1 MVTIASAES
10 NRATIKYLAETTWG
24 TTPTTGTVRQM
35 RYTSSSMVT
44 DKQTAI
50 SDEIRAD
57 RMVANIIEVGGSNS
71 GEINIE
77 FSAGSLDDFFQAFLL
92 GAWTKTMN
100 HFFLKGSSI
109 SVTGVNTVTIAGGDY
124 TDWLA
129 DGMWLKLEGFDN
141 PENNAYL
148 SINGAPVFSAG
159 NTAITVDQ
167 TIVVETGSAFG
178 KIMDAGDLIDTS
190 TTIQLGTNS
199 VTNLAAS
206 TTDTMEVGQ
215 IVYIE
220 GLGKGTGTVTCTIT
234 DPTEG
239 ATITVSDGEST
250 IIFEVRTDASL
261 VAEGNVHVAL
271 SGTEATMATN
281 IEAAIMDQF
290 AQQKFKVS
298 AIAAAAVVTIT
309 NNAGAG
315 GSIATSDATAFTVVD
330 FTGGDA
336 TKNGFFTVAGITSG
350 TAFTT
355 EETITA
361 DTNAGSDTVV
371 VKGSHLRNPGT
382 VADITK
388 QSFTIETGF
397 TDVAKYFVRKGMR
410 VGTVAL
416 SVTAGELVSA
426 SVSFTGGSSS
436 YSSTETLT
444 GGSYLELASTNTEV
458 MNATSNVGDIE
469 KDGTALTTA
478 IMSIEMNGESNL
490 REQRAIGEKYP
501 AGVGY
506 GRFTLGGNLTAYFEN
521 FDLYDNFVNHDTTS
535 LKFNFT
541 DVDNLKYY
549 FRIPALKITSDPVS
563 PGGIDQ
569 DIMEEMEYQAQR
581 DPSIN
586 SQFLIDRFSSV
597 FPFAQV

>member
-10 NRATIKYLAETTWG
+10 NRASIKYLEEAVWG

-44 DKQTAI
+44 EKQTAI

-77 FSAGSLDDFFQAFLL
+77 FSAGSLDDFFEGFLL
-92 GAWTKTMN
+92 GTWSKDMN
-100 HFFLKGSSI
+100 HFFVKGASI
-109 SVTGVNTVTIAGGDY
+109 SVTGANEITITGADY
-124 TDWLA
+124 TDWLS
-129 DGMWLKLEGFDN
+129 DGQWLKLEGFTDVA
-141 PENNAYL
+141 NNRYV
-148 SINGAPVFSAG
+148 SINGTPTFSAG
-159 NTAITVDQ
+159 ATVIAVDQ
-167 TIVVETGSAFG
+167 TVVVETGTAFS
-178 KIMDAGDLIDTS
+178 KIMDAGDIIDVS
-190 TTIQLGTNS
+190 TGITIEADGGIDGL
-199 VTNLAAS
+199 AS
-206 TTDTMEVGQ
+206 TASMSVGQ
-215 IVYIE
+215 IIYME
-220 GLGKGTGTVTCTIT
+220 GLGKGAGSVVVTTT

-239 ATITVSDGEST
+239 STITISDGTNT

-271 SGTEATMATN
+271 SGTEATMASN
-281 IEAAIMDQF
+281 LNDAIMEQF
-290 AQQKFKVS
+290 KQQNFKVS
-298 AIAAAAVVTIT
+298 STVSTATVTIV

-315 GSIATSDATAFTVVD
+315 GSIATSDATAFTVTD
-330 FTGGDA
+330 FTGGSA
-336 TKNGFFTVAGITSG
+336 SKNGFFTVATIVDPTE
-350 TAFTT
+350 FTV
-355 EETITA
+355 EETVATDA
-361 DTNAGSDTVV
+361 NSGSDIVII
-371 VKGSHLRNPGT
+371 KGSHLRNPGT
-382 VADITK
+382 IGSITK
-388 QSFTIETGF
+388 RSYTIETGF
-397 TDVAKYFVRKGMR
+397 TDVSKYFVRKGMR
-410 VGTVAL
+410 VGGISL

-426 SVSFTGGSSS
+426 SVSFMGGTST

-444 GGSYLELASTNTEV
+444 GGSYVELPSTGTEV

-469 KDGTALTTA
+469 KDGAALTTA
-478 IMSIEMNGESNL
+478 IMSIEMNGEANL
-490 REQRAIGEKYP
+490 REQRAVGEKYP

-521 FDLYDNFVNHDTTS
+521 FDLYDNFVDHDTTS
-535 LKFNFT
+535 LQFDFT

-581 DPSIN
+581 DPALN
-586 SQFLIDRFSSV
+586 TQFLIDRFSSV
-597 FPFAQV
+597 FPFATA